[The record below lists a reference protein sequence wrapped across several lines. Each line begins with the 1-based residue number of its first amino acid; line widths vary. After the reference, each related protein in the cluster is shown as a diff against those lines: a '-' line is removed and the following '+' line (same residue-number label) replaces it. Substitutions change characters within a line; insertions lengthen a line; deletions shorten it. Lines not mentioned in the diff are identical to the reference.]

1 MFTNIDWFDF
11 IVGGVIVS
19 LIVNL
24 LSSYLY
30 PKIENFL
37 AKFSAKRKKEKE
49 TREQKI
55 LEEAQR
61 LLDNPHEELV
71 FKQYY
76 YNLLNHRRNW
86 FIITTIIL
94 ILASSGDNV
103 LMLIMG
109 LVYLVVEI
117 LDKTTKEISTLHSI
131 VKNLNSQKERPSY
144 DKM

>member
-1 MFTNIDWFDF
+1 MFANIDWFDF

-30 PKIENFL
+30 PKIEAFL
-37 AKFSAKRKKEKE
+37 AKFSKKRKKQKE
-49 TREQKI
+49 IRQQKI
-55 LEEAQR
+55 SDEAQR
-61 LLDNPHEELV
+61 LSDDSHEELV

-76 YNLLNHRRNW
+76 YNLLSHRRNW

-94 ILASSGDNV
+94 ILASSGNNG
-103 LMLIMG
+103 LFLIMG
-109 LVYLVVEI
+109 FVFLVVEI

-131 VKNLNSQKERPSY
+131 MRQLNSQKERPSY
-144 DKM
+144 NKM